1 MTETILCAHCIA
13 ADTASGFEAPGVQIK
28 TKANGAFEHEKHEVI
43 VLQITLTTAI
53 VVCMLIKINNI
64 KTALA
69 LQNTR
74 QLYSEAI
81 KNCHQQP
88 AKTVPGH
95 PPLRPSK
102 TRRACSIRNNL
113 DARAG
118 GCVNGKWHIVS

>member
-1 MTETILCAHCIA
+1 MTETILYAHCIA
-13 ADTASGFEAPGVQIK
+13 ADTAIGFEAPGVQIK
-28 TKANGAFEHEKHEVI
+28 TKANDAFEHEVI
-43 VLQITLTTAI
+43 VLQITFATAI
-53 VVCMLIKINNI
+53 VVCMLIKTNNI
-64 KTALA
+64 KTALPS
-69 LQNTR
+69 QNKR

-102 TRRACSIRNNL
+102 TRRARSIRNDL

-118 GCVNGKWHIVS
+118 GC